1 MMGDQTSRPGGDEDL
16 ADAAAEISDQE
27 NENLVQSI
35 VEKIT
40 PDSRYTKVEFIA
52 TIILAVAAVLTAWT
66 ALQSAKWSGDQ
77 ATNFSQAGA
86 NRTESTRFDN
96 RATSMILLDEQT
108 FMQWGSAIQSEIL
121 AFQTDGI
128 ERSDPM
134 VYDPSNP
141 TASGYFFTLFRDDF
155 RPRVV
160 KWMEGGGATNPSGS
174 SPFVPLEEYIEESVP
189 PAAEA
194 VRLAIVADEKAAL
207 ATENNQTSDEYVVT
221 VVILA
226 AVMFFAGVSSK
237 MKSRLNLNLMVGL
250 SSVMLVWAVARLA
263 TLPIHAVP

>member
-1 MMGDQTSRPGGDEDL
+1 MDDQTSRPGGDENRVN
-16 ADAAAEISDQE
+16 AAAEISDQE

-52 TIILAVAAVLTAWT
+52 TIILAIAAVLTAWT

-86 NRTESTRFDN
+86 NRTESARFDN

-108 FMQWGSAIQSEIL
+108 FMQWGQAIQSEI
-121 AFQTDGI
+121 QVSRTDGI
-128 ERSDPM
+128 VRTDPT
-134 VYDPSNP
+134 VYDPLNP
-141 TASGYFFTLFRDDF
+141 SASGYFFTLFRDDF

-160 KWMEGGGATNPSGS
+160 RWMEGGGPLNPAGS

-189 PAAEA
+189 PAAES

-207 ATENNQTSDEYVVT
+207 ATQNNQTSDEYVVT

-250 SSVMLVWAVARLA
+250 SSVMLVWAVVRLA